1 MYVGAGA
8 FLLLVRD
15 FKRLMGLGECLVFE
29 RNEVEHYKE
38 TVVF

>member
-1 MYVGAGA
+1 MLVVS

-29 RNEVEHYKE
+29 KNEVENYKE
-38 TVVF
+38 TFVL